1 MSDKTD
7 ATPEMPLK
15 DNGIGAS
22 GAMLATQ
29 TSGLGWKIFPL
40 LLVTF
45 FMGGV
50 TGLYFQPPGMKA
62 FFGLTGLEPG
72 GGTET
77 PIAVA
82 MAQVQA
88 QEQVAVVSEGDIVA
102 LGRVLPDGDVLA
114 VATPY
119 GASLMRGYRRYAS
132 AKAKPSSAAMC
143 WLCST
148 TRASL
153 KTHSTP
159 PRRPY
164 GSRKRPCCRAKRPS
178 AQAEKKRRP
187 TLSAPWQRAEQAQ
200 SELDRL
206 TPLAERGVATQA
218 ALDTATARAD
228 EAKRDVERNRA
239 TLSRYEAGSGAVQA
253 DIAVAEANLEAA
265 RVDVSRAESD
275 MERALVRAPIDGMIL
290 ALNSQVG
297 EKPANEGLVELGD
310 TSQMMVEAEVY
321 QTMIG
326 RVAIGDPVTVSAE
339 ALDGD
344 LTGVVSAIGLEIGRQ
359 SITSDDPAAN
369 TDARVVDVIVKLDAA
384 SSEKAKR
391 LTNLETIVRIDAGR
405 LETGQGE

>member
-22 GAMLATQ
+22 GAILATQ

-72 GGTET
+72 GGAET

-88 QEQVAVVSEGDIVA
+88 QEQVAVVSEGETVK
-102 LGRVLPDGDVLA
+102 RGDVLA
-114 VATPY
+114 VLDNQSQLENALNT
-119 GASLMRGYRRYAS
+119 
-132 AKAKPSSAAMC
+132 AKATLRVKEAA
-143 WLCST
+143 LLQSQET
-148 TRASL
+148 IRAS
-153 KTHSTP
+153 
-159 PRRPY
+159 REE
-164 GSRKRPCCRAKRPS
+164 
-178 AQAEKKRRP
+178 AQANLERALA
-187 TLSAPWQRAEQAQ
+187 TAEQAQ

-239 TLSRYEAGSGAVQA
+239 TLSRYEAGSGTVQA

-344 LTGVVSAIGLEIGRQ
+344 LRCVVSAIGLEIGRQ

>member
-22 GAMLATQ
+22 GATLATQ
-29 TSGLGWKIFPL
+29 TSGLGWKIFLL

-119 GASLMRGYRRYAS
+119 GASDARIQEIRVSEGETVKRGDVLAVLDNQS
-132 AKAKPSSAAMC
+132 QLENALNTAKATLRVKEAA
-143 WLCST
+143 LLQSQET
-148 TRASL
+148 IRAS
-153 KTHSTP
+153 
-159 PRRPY
+159 REE
-164 GSRKRPCCRAKRPS
+164 
-178 AQAEKKRRP
+178 AQANLERALA
-187 TLSAPWQRAEQAQ
+187 TAEQAQ

-275 MERALVRAPIDGMIL
+275 MERALVKAPIDGMIL

-297 EKPANEGLVELGD
+297 EKPATEGLVELGD